1 MSNKLLSAYS
11 SPLAGNF
18 KNRVVMSAMTRGF
31 ADKDHCA
38 TDLIRDYYARR
49 AQDGVALILTE
60 GMVIHPSADGY
71 NNVPHISNDAQAESW
86 KNVTAA
92 IHAAGSKVFSQL
104 WHCGRISHEDY
115 TGGVA
120 PVSASAIQAEGI
132 NRQNNKPY
140 GVPHAVT
147 PAEIKQIY
155 NQYIVAADLAFQAG
169 FDGVQLHLGHGY
181 LADSFFDTRVNDRT
195 DQYGGSIENRCRFA
209 VELTQLFLQKYS
221 AEKVMVRISPSREMN
236 NENFDWPNLQEMIEY
251 LIPAFDKMGLRLL
264 DVSCARADYYKT
276 SGRVIRMVR
285 PLWSHFLMGGAS
297 LSAEQA
303 VKEIEDGY
311 LNMVT
316 WGRQILA
323 NPDFVTKLKNGREL
337 TPLTPDLLSQL
348 V

>member
-1 MSNKLLSAYS
+1 MNTTLLNPYN

-31 ADKDHCA
+31 ADKNHCA
-38 TDLIRDYYARR
+38 TDLINSYYTKR

-71 NNVPHISNDAQAESW
+71 NNVPHICNEAQAESW
-86 KNVTAA
+86 KSITSAV
-92 IHAAGSKVFSQL
+92 HAAGSKIYSQL

-120 PVSASAIQAEGI
+120 PVSASTVQAEGM

-140 GVPHAVT
+140 GVPHALT
-147 PAEIKQIY
+147 PEEIKEVY
-155 NQYIVAADLAFQAG
+155 NQYIIAADLAFKAG

-181 LADSFFDTRVNDRT
+181 LADSFFDTRVNNRT
-195 DQYGGSIENRCRFA
+195 DNYGGSIENRCRFA
-209 VELTQLFLQKYS
+209 IELTQMFIAKYG
-221 AEKVMVRISPSREMN
+221 AEKVMVRISPSREMS
-236 NENFDWPNLQEMIEY
+236 NENFDWPNLEEMIAY
-251 LIPAFDKMGLRLL
+251 LIPAFDKTGLRLL
-264 DVSCARADYYKT
+264 DISCARADYYKT
-276 SGRVIRMVR
+276 SGRIIRMVR

-297 LSAEQA
+297 LSVEQA
-303 VKEIEDGY
+303 EKEIEDGY

-323 NPDFVTKLKNGREL
+323 NPDFVSKIKSEKEL
-337 TPLTPDLLSQL
+337 TALTPDMLSQL